1 MLLTIQLLC
10 FGYNYYEKKFDRD
23 QDCKFSNFNGVIFFV
38 KFVNE
43 NVFNMNND
51 ISVMNCFN
59 VIK

>member
-1 MLLTIQLLC
+1 MK
-10 FGYNYYEKKFDRD
+10 KKFDRD